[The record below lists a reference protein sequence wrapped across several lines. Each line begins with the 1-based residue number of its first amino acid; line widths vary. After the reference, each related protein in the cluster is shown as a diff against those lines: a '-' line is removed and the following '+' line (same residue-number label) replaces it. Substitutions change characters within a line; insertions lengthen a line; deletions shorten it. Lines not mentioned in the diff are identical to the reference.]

1 MRFCILFLS
10 LFATCSAHA
19 QRGRGDDTE
28 AIKRACSV
36 EECFLERDI
45 RDFEVI
51 DRTHVIVYTGA
62 QRCAFHVEVRGT
74 FCDLTFA
81 PELYFSRTNEL
92 PDALSSADRLEGFGP
107 RGADLM
113 NAPSRR
119 NLRIC
124 SNDLGIQVHGGQFT
138 ESTPTTS
145 SPNAATDRFGNARI
159 DCRIASVT
167 SITDDQLVEFYVQRR
182 VIPPLPPMGTG
193 EIEVGEQ
200 EEEGA
205 VAAQSGGEEPSSEQA
220 ESSAAPER
228 RSRGR
233 AR

>member
-1 MRFCILFLS
+1 MKYGILCLG
-10 LFATCSAHA
+10 LLAAWAAQA
-19 QRGRGDDTE
+19 QRNRDDDTE
-28 AIKRACSV
+28 ATKRACSV

-81 PELYFSRTNEL
+81 PQLYFSRSNEL
-92 PDALSSADRLEGFGP
+92 PDALSGADRLEGFGA
-107 RGADLM
+107 RGSDLL
-113 NAPSRR
+113 NTPNRR

-138 ESTPTTS
+138 ESTVIAETSPTA
-145 SPNAATDRFGNARI
+145 PRDRFGNARV

-167 SITDDQLVEFYVQRR
+167 SITDDQLVELYVKRR

-200 EEEGA
+200 EEQGAEGGP
-205 VAAQSGGEEPSSEQA
+205 VASEPPASE
-220 ESSAAPER
+220 AAARE
-228 RSRGR
+228 SRGR
-233 AR
+233 RR

>member
-1 MRFCILFLS
+1 MKFGILFLG
-10 LFATCSAHA
+10 LLAAWAAQA
-19 QRGRGDDTE
+19 QRNRDDDTE
-28 AIKRACSV
+28 ATKRACGV

-92 PDALSSADRLEGFGP
+92 PDALSGADRLEGFGS
-107 RGADLM
+107 RGSDLL
-113 NAPSRR
+113 NTPNRR

-138 ESTPTTS
+138 ESTVIAET
-145 SPNAATDRFGNARI
+145 SPNAPTDRFGNARI
-159 DCRIASVT
+159 DCRVAAVT
-167 SITDDQLVEFYVQRR
+167 SITDDQLVELYVKRR
-182 VIPPLPPMGTG
+182 VIPPLPPMGNG

-200 EEEGA
+200 EE
-205 VAAQSGGEEPSSEQA
+205 P
-220 ESSAAPER
+220 SAAAEPPAVEAAPASQAR
-228 RSRGR
+228 RRR
-233 AR
+233 R